1 MAVLNWDLFSGGSD
15 IRYYDERTARYKE
28 LQYRLDDQRR
38 RVVQGLS
45 ANYAVLVTTRERIAS
60 GYQELK
66 SISTAADAMTKRM
79 LSANQSLLDMLDVY
93 DRLFRA
99 RSRLV
104 NLHVLEMNTVAQLVR
119 LTMGTPWANGQDSS
133 YNLSE
138 GMPSERI
145 SKQDVSGDA
154 GRFLQVGEKE
164 KQGDLSIITRHEGD
178 DSSSQTTEPLVA
190 PTVPADVM
198 PVPEVV
204 VSPTVI
210 AVEKSPSGL
219 PEERE
224 KKLYP
229 PASGDVNPQK
239 DVQSLHESDS
249 AAGSST
255 VPMMAPV
262 IQEPIERAVIS
273 DPESSLK
280 KMVLG
285 VVADPESL
293 LETAQQAEPLAAYL
307 EASLSLSITI
317 WEFSDMAG
325 FTEWFSMVDFAI
337 LSPSAAKENLG
348 RDYLPITEVIRTDRP
363 GMDPA
368 GLVVVPRGQNEEMIA
383 QLQRVL
389 VEMPETADGR
399 SLLSALKISE
409 ISVPEVAPTQPFV
422 APGKPSD
429 AGRTLDLMR

>member
-1 MAVLNWDLFSGGSD
+1 
-15 IRYYDERTARYKE
+15 
-28 LQYRLDDQRR
+28 
-38 RVVQGLS
+38 
-45 ANYAVLVTTRERIAS
+45 
-60 GYQELK
+60 
-66 SISTAADAMTKRM
+66 
-79 LSANQSLLDMLDVY
+79 
-93 DRLFRA
+93 
-99 RSRLV
+99 
-104 NLHVLEMNTVAQLVR
+104 
-119 LTMGTPWANGQDSS
+119 
-133 YNLSE
+133 
-138 GMPSERI
+138 
-145 SKQDVSGDA
+145 
-154 GRFLQVGEKE
+154 
-164 KQGDLSIITRHEGD
+164 
-178 DSSSQTTEPLVA
+178 
-190 PTVPADVM
+190 
-198 PVPEVV
+198 
-204 VSPTVI
+204 
-210 AVEKSPSGL
+210 
-219 PEERE
+219 
-224 KKLYP
+224 
-229 PASGDVNPQK
+229 
-239 DVQSLHESDS
+239 
-249 AAGSST
+249 
-255 VPMMAPV
+255 MMAPV